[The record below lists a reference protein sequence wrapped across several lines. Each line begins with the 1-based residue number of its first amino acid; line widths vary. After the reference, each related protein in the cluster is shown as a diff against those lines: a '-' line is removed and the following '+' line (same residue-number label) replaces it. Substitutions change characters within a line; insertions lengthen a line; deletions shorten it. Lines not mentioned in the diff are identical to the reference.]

1 MIINI
6 LKNGIEVKDLT
17 GHVVKKEET
26 PKAYALIERA
36 NREREE
42 KK

>member
-6 LKNGIEVKDLT
+6 LKNGQIIPDLT